1 MRLNHLKRMRV
12 YLIPVA
18 MLMGSFVFGTNKSKT
33 IRKSASFSAPVPT
46 TAKNSDKNF
55 FLYDSLQLS
64 TLGLSK
70 AAFEY
75 ALTGYNALIETGKI
89 QKDNIL
95 TIIDFS
101 LPSSSKR
108 LFVIDLVSGQL
119 LFNTFVSHGKG
130 SGTVLATRFSNAFNS
145 FKSSLGFYTTADT
158 YNGKH
163 GYSLR
168 LEGQEAGINDNAFNR
183 GIVIHSAKYVDE
195 KLAQNRGFIGRSQGC
210 PAIPEALKKP
220 IIETIR
226 NGSCLFVYSP
236 DKFYTTHSK
245 LLNPTAS

>member
-1 MRLNHLKRMRV
+1 MRIYRFKKLKL

-18 MLMGSFVFGTNKSKT
+18 MLMGTFVFGTGKSKSISKKST
-33 IRKSASFSAPVPT
+33 IAASAPAPK
-46 TAKNSDKNF
+46 AFDKNA

-64 TLGLSK
+64 DLGLSK

-75 ALTGYNALIETGKI
+75 ALTGYNTLIESGKI

-101 LPSSSKR
+101 LPSSKKR

-119 LFNTFVSHGKG
+119 LFNTFVSHGRN
-130 SGTVLATRFSNAFNS
+130 SGAVIATKFSNAFNS
-145 FKSSLGFYTTADT
+145 LKSSLGFYTTAGT
-158 YNGKH
+158 YQGKH

-168 LEGQEAGINDNAFNR
+168 LEGQEAGINDNAFKR
-183 GIVIHSAKYVDE
+183 GIVIHSANYVSE
-195 KLAQNRGFIGRSQGC
+195 NTANARGFVGRSQGC
-210 PAIPEALKKP
+210 PAIPESLKKP

-236 DKFYTTHSK
+236 DRFYAAHSK
-245 LLNPTAS
+245 LLNPTIS

>member
-1 MRLNHLKRMRV
+1 MRLSHFKKMRI

-33 IRKSASFSAPVPT
+33 IRKNAAITAPVST
-46 TAKNSDKNF
+46 SAKNIDKNF

-101 LPSSSKR
+101 LPSNSKR

-119 LFNTFVSHGKG
+119 LFNTFVSHGRG

-168 LEGQEAGINDNAFNR
+168 LEGQEAGINDNAYNR
-183 GIVIHSAKYVDE
+183 GIVIHSANYVSENAAD
-195 KLAQNRGFIGRSQGC
+195 RGYIGRSQGC

-236 DKFYTTHSK
+236 DRYYAQHSK
-245 LLNPTAS
+245 LINPTAS

>member
-1 MRLNHLKRMRV
+1 
-12 YLIPVA
+12 
-18 MLMGSFVFGTNKSKT
+18 MLMGTFVFGTGKSKT
-33 IRKSASFSAPVPT
+33 IKKNTSIT
-46 TAKNSDKNF
+46 TPAAADAKNIDKNS
-55 FLYDSLQLS
+55 FLYNSLQLS
-64 TLGLSK
+64 SLGLSK

-108 LFVIDLVSGQL
+108 LFVIDLISGQL
-119 LFNTFVSHGKG
+119 LFNTFVSHGRG

-145 FKSSLGFYTTADT
+145 FKSSLGFYTTADV

-168 LEGQEAGINDNAFNR
+168 LEGQEAGINDNAYNR
-183 GIVIHSAKYVDE
+183 GIVIHSAKYVSE
-195 KLAQNRGFIGRSQGC
+195 NFAARKGSIGRSQGC

-226 NGSCLFVYSP
+226 NGSCLFVYGP
-236 DKFYTTHSK
+236 DKNYVSHSK
-245 LLNPTAS
+245 LLNNNAS

>member
-1 MRLNHLKRMRV
+1 MRLYHFKKLRI

-18 MLMGSFVFGTNKSKT
+18 MLMGSLVYGTGKSKT
-33 IRKSASFSAPVPT
+33 IRKNATIAAPVAT
-46 TAKNSDKNF
+46 GAKNTDKNF

-75 ALTGYNALIETGKI
+75 ALTGYNALVETGKI

-101 LPSSSKR
+101 LPSNSKR
-108 LFVIDLVSGQL
+108 LFVIDLVSGEL
-119 LFNTFVSHGKG
+119 LFNTFVSHGRG

-158 YNGKH
+158 YTGKH

-183 GIVIHSAKYVDE
+183 GIVIHSANYVNE
-195 KLAQNRGFIGRSQGC
+195 QAAKNRGYIGRSQGC

-236 DKFYTTHSK
+236 DKYYAAHSK
-245 LLNPTAS
+245 LLNPAVS

>member
-1 MRLNHLKRMRV
+1 MRFLRFKKIRFL
-12 YLIPVA
+12 LIPIIL
-18 MLMGSFVFGTNKSKT
+18 LMGGVVFGTDKTKNKSGVPAMK
-33 IRKSASFSAPVPT
+33 IDSASLSNN
-46 TAKNSDKNF
+46 NSRF
-55 FLYDSLQLS
+55 TLYDSLDLS

-70 AAFEY
+70 EAFNL
-75 ALTGYNALIETGKI
+75 AITGYQSLVETGKV

-101 LPSSSKR
+101 MPSSKKR
-108 LFVIDLVSGQL
+108 LFVIDLMSGNL
-119 LFNTFVSHGKG
+119 LFNTFVSHGRN
-130 SGTVLATRFSNAFNS
+130 SGTALATHFSNAFNS
-145 FKSSLGFYTTADT
+145 LKSSLGFYTTGSP

-168 LEGQEAGINDNAFNR
+168 LDGQEKGINDNAFNR
-183 GIVIHSAKYVDE
+183 GIVIHSADYVNE
-195 KLAQNRGFIGRSQGC
+195 RLVQENGYIGRSQGC

-236 DKFYTTHSK
+236 DKYYTAHSK
-245 LLNPTAS
+245 LLKTTI

>member
-1 MRLNHLKRMRV
+1 MRSYKFKKIRI

-18 MLMGSFVFGTNKSKT
+18 MLIGTFVFGTGKSGSFINKESIAATSPIK
-33 IRKSASFSAPVPT
+33 V
-46 TAKNSDKNF
+46 SDKNA

-64 TLGLSK
+64 DLGLSK

-75 ALTGYNALIETGKI
+75 ALTGYNTLFEAGKI

-101 LPSSSKR
+101 LPSSKKR

-119 LFNTFVSHGKG
+119 LFNTFVSHGRN
-130 SGTVLATRFSNAFNS
+130 SGNIIATRFSNAFNS
-145 FKSSLGFYTTADT
+145 LKSSLGFYTTAGT
-158 YNGKH
+158 YQGKH

-168 LEGQEAGINDNAFNR
+168 LEGQEAGINDNAYER
-183 GIVIHSAKYVDE
+183 GIVIHSADYVSE
-195 KLAQNRGFIGRSQGC
+195 SRANQKGFIGRSQGC
-210 PAIPEALKKP
+210 PAIPESMKKP

-226 NGSCLFVYSP
+226 DGSCLFVYSP
-236 DKFYTTHSK
+236 DQFYTAHSK
-245 LLNPTAS
+245 LLNPAIS

>member
-1 MRLNHLKRMRV
+1 MRLYHFKRLRI

-18 MLMGSFVFGTNKSKT
+18 MLMGSFVFGTSKSKT
-33 IRKSASFSAPVPT
+33 IRKNTSIAAPVAT
-46 TAKNSDKNF
+46 GAKNSDKNF

-75 ALTGYNALIETGKI
+75 ALTGYNTLIETGKI

-101 LPSSSKR
+101 LPSNSKR

-183 GIVIHSAKYVDE
+183 GIVIHSADYVSENAAKD
-195 KLAQNRGFIGRSQGC
+195 RGYIGRSQGC

-236 DKFYTTHSK
+236 DKYYAAHSK
-245 LLNPTAS
+245 LLNPSVS

>member
-1 MRLNHLKRMRV
+1 MRSYHFKKLRV

-18 MLMGSFVFGTNKSKT
+18 MLMGTFVFGNAKSRT
-33 IRKSASFSAPVPT
+33 ISKKATIAAAVPT
-46 TAKNSDKNF
+46 KVLDKNA

-64 TLGLSK
+64 DLGLSK
-70 AAFEY
+70 AAFQY
-75 ALTGYNALIETGKI
+75 ALTGYNTLIESGKI

-101 LPSSSKR
+101 LPSSKKR

-119 LFNTFVSHGKG
+119 LFNTFVSHGKN

-145 FKSSLGFYTTADT
+145 LKSSLGFYTTAGT
-158 YNGKH
+158 YLGKH

-168 LEGQEAGINDNAFNR
+168 LEGQEAGINDNAFKR
-183 GIVIHSAKYVDE
+183 GIVIHSANYVSE
-195 KLAQNRGFIGRSQGC
+195 NTASSKGFVGRSQGC
-210 PAIPEALKKP
+210 PAIPESLKKP

-226 NGSCLFVYSP
+226 DGSCLFVYSP
-236 DKFYTTHSK
+236 DLFYASHSK
-245 LLNPTAS
+245 LLNPIIS

>member
-1 MRLNHLKRMRV
+1 MQSYRFKRLRI

-18 MLMGSFVFGTNKSKT
+18 MLMGSFAFGTGKSKC
-33 IRKSASFSAPVPT
+33 IGKNAKFSAVILG
-46 TAKNSDKNF
+46 KNKNIDKSSY
-55 FLYDSLQLS
+55 LCDSLQLS

-70 AAFEY
+70 LAFES
-75 ALTGYNALIETGKI
+75 ALTGYKALIEAGKI
-89 QKDNIL
+89 QKNNIL

-101 LPSSSKR
+101 LPSSKKR
-108 LFVIDLVSGQL
+108 LFVIDLVNGQL
-119 LFNTFVSHGKG
+119 LFNTFVSHGKN

-145 FKSSLGFYTTADT
+145 LKSSLGFYTTADT

-168 LEGQEAGINDNAFNR
+168 LEGLEAGINDNAYNR
-183 GIVIHSAKYVDE
+183 GIVIHSAKYVTE
-195 KLAQNRGFIGRSQGC
+195 KVVNERGFIGRSQGC

-236 DKFYTTHSK
+236 DKFYASHSK
-245 LLNPTAS
+245 LLNPVIS